1 MGRYADALPV
11 VVPPWLQGPKGRDFL
26 AAIGEMLDT
35 VADDAVAATHVRLP
49 TLAPADALPALAWER
64 RTVRFYGELESA
76 FRGRL
81 ARSHDVW
88 ALSGSRSGVSALAQA
103 MGFTYADAWPCRELG
118 RWSEV
123 DVYLYGRALAPGE
136 GPTLYQVIAQFL
148 PGHAR
153 LRVLFY
159 GILDV
164 WQDDGLWQTND
175 VYWGGGELIPT

>member
-64 RTVRFYGELESA
+64 RTVRFAGELESSV
-76 FRGRL
+76 RERL
-81 ARSHDVW
+81 AKAHDIW
-88 ALSGSRSGVSALAQA
+88 RLAGTPLGLRTLADA
-103 MGFTYADAWPCRELG
+103 MGFIYSAAWVLRDAG
-118 RWSEV
+118 RWSDV
-123 DVYLYGRALAPGE
+123 DVYLYGRAIAPGE
-136 GPTLYQVIAQFL
+136 APAIYAAVVQFL

-159 GILDV
+159 GVIET
-164 WQDDGLWQTND
+164 WSDDGVWGD
-175 VYWGGGELIPT
+175 DGIYWGGGTPIYP